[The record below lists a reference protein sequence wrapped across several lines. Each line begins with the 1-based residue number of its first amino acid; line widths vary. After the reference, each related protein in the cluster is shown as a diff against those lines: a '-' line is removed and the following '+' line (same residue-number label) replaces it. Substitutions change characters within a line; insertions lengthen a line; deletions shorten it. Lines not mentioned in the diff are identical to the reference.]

1 MVDAAD
7 EITHSLL
14 EEKVTRDG
22 VSVEIFIY
30 RGTSE
35 EGWILEVQ
43 DHEGGSTVWDDR
55 FTTDRE
61 AHSEAMR
68 AIEEDGISSFVEAV
82 GVRIT
87 L

>member
-1 MVDAAD
+1 MVDDAD
-7 EITHSLL
+7 EITHSPL

-30 RGTSE
+30 RGAGE

-55 FTTDRE
+55 FDTDRE

-68 AIEEDGISSFVEAV
+68 AIDEDGISSFVEAV
-82 GVRIT
+82 GVRVSI
-87 L
+87 